1 MERISGIL
9 PLRVERGTPVLRPR
23 GLYSPNETYV
33 YNEQF
38 RDYVTIQEAVIID
51 ETTALLKDF
60 YFLVRNRWDAI
71 KGVRPIPNDDN
82 PNSRWEQTTKIE
94 FGDTQIGGVNILL
107 DTKIGY
113 SFAETDYPNSS
124 DLTTVINSDGFREVT
139 ISTNKN
145 TAYIG
150 EDTVLTTAY
159 RYAKPRFSFFPQ
171 TEKDYVFS
179 FDYKT
184 NNAESLIHIDL
195 RSSSSDALK
204 FSTVLPGTKGV
215 WKRGHILCNWKITTQ
230 KFIFVM
236 IRMLSVEAGYYL
248 SIRKMMLEEGNTLTN
263 YKEAEEDIDSRIKIV
278 RDVAT
283 ALEAKVGDISQN
295 VLEVQESVGEV
306 QNSVSIVQEDYAQ
319 KTNTINNKELG
330 TNPILNGADIKLTGY
345 NKPENGLLSATDMI
359 NLAMNKLDAA
369 LSSLKKFAENL
380 VIHYDYYDDFRN
392 ALNAGEIPINSIVFI
407 KEKRI
412 IYSAGEYYLSSNGT
426 IPAEGLNYNVIGT
439 ADGGNNFK
447 RLNERLT
454 VYFNTTLAMRLD
466 AGMYIILEI
475 TNNYNTSVTINFSDF
490 AVNFNPV
497 LFNNINSISL
507 YDGEIDGIIS
517 SNPGIETN
525 NTGINIPSEKTAR
538 IGIFF
543 VRTIGD
549 SEAKPSGNY
558 SLTTNILYKNNLI
571 WNGSLLINAITI

>member
-525 NTGINIPSEKTAR
+525 NTGINIPSGKTAR

>member
-23 GLYSPNETYV
+23 GLYSPSETYV

-60 YFLVRNRWDAI
+60 YFLVRNRWDVI
-71 KGVRPIPNDDN
+71 KGVPPVPDDDN

-113 SFAETDYPNSS
+113 SFAETDYPNGS

-195 RSSSSDALK
+195 RSSSADALK
-204 FSTVLPGTKGV
+204 FSTVLPDTKGV

-263 YKEAEEDIDSRIKIV
+263 YKEAEEDIDSRIKVV
-278 RDVAT
+278 RDIAT

-330 TNPILNGADIKLTGY
+330 TNPILDGADIKLTGY
-345 NKPENGLLSATDMI
+345 NKPENGLLSATDII
-359 NLAMNKLDAA
+359 NSAMYKLDAA

-380 VIHYDYYDDFRN
+380 VVHYDYYDDFRN

-497 LFNNINSISL
+497 IFSNINSISL
-507 YDGEIDGIIS
+507 YEGEIDGIIS

-525 NTGINIPSEKTAR
+525 NTGINIPSGKTAR

>member
-23 GLYSPNETYV
+23 GLYSPSETYV

-60 YFLVRNRWDAI
+60 YFLVRNRWDVI
-71 KGVRPIPNDDN
+71 KGVPPVPNDDN

-113 SFAETDYPNSS
+113 SFAETDYPNGS
-124 DLTTVINSDGFREVT
+124 DLTTIINPDGFREVT

-195 RSSSSDALK
+195 RSGSADALK
-204 FSTVLPGTKGV
+204 FSTVLPDTKGV

-345 NKPENGLLSATDMI
+345 NKPENGLLSATDII
-359 NLAMNKLDAA
+359 NSAMYKLDAA

-380 VIHYDYYDDFRN
+380 VVHYDYYDDFRN

-475 TNNYNTSVTINFSDF
+475 TNNYNTSVDINFSDF

-525 NTGINIPSEKTAR
+525 NTGINIPSGKTAR

>member
-60 YFLVRNRWDAI
+60 YFLVRNRWDVI
-71 KGVRPIPNDDN
+71 KGVPPVPDDDN

-113 SFAETDYPNSS
+113 SFAETDYPNGS
-124 DLTTVINSDGFREVT
+124 DLTTIISSDGFREVT

-145 TAYIG
+145 TVYIG

-171 TEKDYVFS
+171 SEKDYVFS

-195 RSSSSDALK
+195 RSSSADALK
-204 FSTVLPGTKGV
+204 FSTVLPDTKGV

-230 KFIFVM
+230 KFIFIM
-236 IRMLSVEAGYYL
+236 IRMLSVESGYYL

-345 NKPENGLLSATDMI
+345 NKPENGLLSATDII
-359 NLAMNKLDAA
+359 NSAMYKLDAA

-380 VIHYDYYDDFRN
+380 VVHYDYYDDFRN

-475 TNNYNTSVTINFSDF
+475 TNNYNTSVDINFSDF

-497 LFNNINSISL
+497 LFNNMNSISL

-525 NTGINIPSEKTAR
+525 NTGINIPSGKTAR

-549 SEAKPSGNY
+549 SEAKPIGNY

>member
-23 GLYSPNETYV
+23 GLYSPDETYV

-38 RDYVTIQEAVIID
+38 RDYVTIQEVVIID

-71 KGVRPIPNDDN
+71 KGIPPVPDDDN

-113 SFAETDYPNSS
+113 SFTETDYPNGS
-124 DLTTVINSDGFREVT
+124 DLATVINPNGFREVI

-159 RYAKPRFSFFPQ
+159 RYARPRFSFFPQ

-195 RSSSSDALK
+195 RSSSADALK
-204 FSTVLPGTKGV
+204 FSIVLPDTKGA

-319 KTNTINNKELG
+319 KTNTINNKKLG

-345 NKPENGLLSATDMI
+345 NTPENGLLSAADII
-359 NLAMNKLDAA
+359 NSAMNKLDAA

-412 IYSAGEYYLSSNGT
+412 IYSGGEYYLSSNGT

-475 TNNYNTSVTINFSDF
+475 TNNYNTSVDINFNDF

-507 YDGEIDGIIS
+507 YNGEIDGIIS

-525 NTGINIPSEKTAR
+525 NTGINIPSGKTAR
-538 IGIFF
+538 VGIFF
-543 VRTIGD
+543 IRTIGN
-549 SEAKPSGNY
+549 SEAKPAGDYN
-558 SLTTNILYKNNLI
+558 LTTNISYNNNLI
-571 WNGSLLINAITI
+571 WNGSLLIKAITI

>member
-23 GLYSPNETYV
+23 GLYSPSETYV

-60 YFLVRNRWDAI
+60 YFLVRNRWDVI
-71 KGVRPIPNDDN
+71 KGVPPVPDDDN

-113 SFAETDYPNSS
+113 SFAETDYPNGS

-184 NNAESLIHIDL
+184 NNAESLIRIDL
-195 RSSSSDALK
+195 RSSSADALK
-204 FSTVLPGTKGV
+204 FSTVLPDTKGV

-263 YKEAEEDIDSRIKIV
+263 YKEAEEDIDSRIKVV

-345 NKPENGLLSATDMI
+345 NKPENGLLSATDII
-359 NLAMNKLDAA
+359 NSAMYKLDAA

-380 VIHYDYYDDFRN
+380 VVHYDYYDDFRN

-447 RLNERLT
+447 RPNERLT

-497 LFNNINSISL
+497 LFSNINSISL

-525 NTGINIPSEKTAR
+525 NTGINIPSGKTAR

-558 SLTTNILYKNNLI
+558 SLTTNILYKDNLI

>member
-60 YFLVRNRWDAI
+60 YFLVRNRWDVI
-71 KGVRPIPNDDN
+71 KGVPPVPDDDN

-113 SFAETDYPNSS
+113 SFTETDYPNGS
-124 DLTTVINSDGFREVT
+124 DLTTIINSDGFREVT

-171 TEKDYVFS
+171 TEKDYIFS

-204 FSTVLPGTKGV
+204 FSTVLPDTKGV

-236 IRMLSVEAGYYL
+236 IRMLSVESGFYL

-263 YKEAEEDIDSRIKIV
+263 YKEAEEDIDSRIKVV

-345 NKPENGLLSATDMI
+345 NKPENGLLSATDII

-380 VIHYDYYDDFRN
+380 VVHYNYYDDFRN

-475 TNNYNTSVTINFSDF
+475 TNNYNTSVDINFSDF

-525 NTGINIPSEKTAR
+525 NTGINIPSGKTAR